1 MTVGQDQGMSTTEPA
16 VRLRSYGGLRLWR
29 SGVEVEIGAPRL
41 RTLLA
46 ALLAARGGVVGV
58 DTLIELIWGAEPSPS
73 AVNQLH
79 RLVGQVRRLFE
90 PELASRATGNWVFP
104 AGQGY
109 RLVTDARGSDL
120 MAVRALLETPG
131 GTLQA
136 LDLVQEPVFAGL
148 DAEVLDH
155 PAFVA
160 LQQERIQIAVEAAD
174 LGLPRLLPPLQRIAA
189 SAPLHEPLQA
199 RMIRLLTAAGRRAE
213 ALVLFDEVRR
223 LLADELGADH
233 GAELRAA
240 HLAALADD
248 EPEMTPARPD
258 TTAARP
264 AQLPRRVAGFV
275 DRGELPDH
283 SAGIVVLSGMGGI
296 GKTALAVDWAHRL
309 APSYP
314 DGQLHL
320 NLRGFDP
327 SGRVVKT
334 FDALATLLESV
345 GVGPAVLPGDVDA
358 RAARFRSAMADRRM
372 IILLDNARDSEQV
385 RPLLPGAPG
394 CLVLVTSR
402 NRLAGLVAHE
412 GARAV
417 PVGRLGDAGA
427 RELLAKRIGEPR
439 LAAEP
444 AATADLVRFCAGLP
458 LALSITAAHAAVR
471 PGLRLADLVEEL
483 ASQARLDALTTGEA
497 HDDVR
502 SALSWSYLAL
512 SPAAARLFRL
522 ISVHSGPEIPVEA
535 AASIAGTGPAVRTAL
550 AELSAAHMI
559 TEAGRQRYTLH
570 DLLRAYAGE
579 LLGDERADA
588 VGRLVEHC
596 VRDARAAYL
605 TFGRPEIAPLGPVSP
620 GMTPTPMADL
630 ADALRWYTR
639 EQAALACIIDLALL
653 HGHIREAVLTV
664 LYLRAV
670 RSARAEPY
678 SDSREQTMRVL
689 AAVGDLGEPVLEAAL
704 LREAALV
711 EGPTDPAVARLL
723 LRRALD
729 IAERADDVIGQAHVL
744 RNLGLSLAGEDREQA
759 LPHLLRS
766 VRVARLTGEPTVLV
780 YCIDALARTLQEDG
794 RLAESVVLAREAF
807 DIALATGLDDLR
819 NNAAARLAETS
830 LLMGDHRQA
839 GAMARWAAEH
849 IPPGEIHIRLP
860 VYAFLA
866 EASDHL
872 GDHDQARAAC
882 GVFRDLMRRH
892 GPAYRQALGDQDV
905 DRLVAT
911 VDRITSASEMH

>member
-1 MTVGQDQGMSTTEPA
+1 MTVRQDQGMSTTEPA
-16 VRLRSYGGLRLWR
+16 VRLRSYGGLRMWR
-29 SGVEVEIGAPRL
+29 SGAEVDIGAPRL

-79 RLVGQVRRLFE
+79 RLVGQARRLFE
-90 PELASRATGNWVFP
+90 PELASRATGSWVFP

-109 RLVTDARGSDL
+109 RLVADARSCDL

-131 GTLQA
+131 AAVQA

-174 LGLPRLLPPLQRIAA
+174 LALPRLLPPLQRIAA

-199 RMIRLLTAAGRRAE
+199 RMIRLLTVAGRRAE

-223 LLADELGADH
+223 LLADELGADP

-248 EPEMTPARPD
+248 EPEPDPPPAH
-258 TTAARP
+258 RP

-275 DRGELPDH
+275 DRGELPDPG
-283 SAGIVVLSGMGGI
+283 AGIAVLSGMGGI

-309 APSYP
+309 APRYP
-314 DGQLHL
+314 DGQLYL

-327 SGRVVKT
+327 SGRVVIPS
-334 FDALATLLESV
+334 DALATLLESV
-345 GVGPAVLPGDVDA
+345 GVSPVELPDDVDA
-358 RAARFRSAMADRRM
+358 RSARFRSAVADRRM

-417 PVGRLGDAGA
+417 PVGRLSDAGA
-427 RELLAKRIGEPR
+427 RELLAKRIGAPR

-444 AATADLVRFCAGLP
+444 AAATDLVRFCAGLP

-471 PGLRLADLVEEL
+471 PGLKLADLVEEL
-483 ASQARLDALTTGEA
+483 SSQARLDALTTGEA

-535 AASIAGTGPAVRTAL
+535 AASITGTGPAVRAAL
-550 AELSAAHMI
+550 TELSAANMI

-579 LLGDERADA
+579 LLGDERTHA
-588 VGRLVEHC
+588 VARLVEHC
-596 VRDARAAYL
+596 LRDARAAYL
-605 TFGRPEIAPLGPVSP
+605 AFGRPEIAPLGPVSP
-620 GMTPTPMADL
+620 GMTPTPITDL
-630 ADALRWYTR
+630 GDALRWYSR
-639 EQAALACIIDLALL
+639 EHAALACIIDLALL
-653 HGHIREAVLTV
+653 HGHLREAVLTV

-678 SDSREQTMRVL
+678 TDSREQTMRVL
-689 AAVGDLGEPVLEAAL
+689 AVVGDLGDPVLEAAL

-711 EGPTDPAVARLL
+711 ESPTDPPVARLL
-723 LRRALD
+723 LHRALD
-729 IAERADDVIGQAHVL
+729 IAERAGDVIGQAHVL
-744 RNLGLSLAGEDREQA
+744 RNLGLSLAGDDREQA
-759 LPHLLRS
+759 LPYLRRS
-766 VRVARLTGEPTVLV
+766 VRAARSTGEPTVLV
-780 YCIDALARTLQEDG
+780 YCMDALARTLQEDG
-794 RLAESVVLAREAF
+794 RLAESVALAREAF
-807 DIALATGLDDLR
+807 DIALDTGLDDLR
-819 NNAAARLAETS
+819 NNAATRLAES
-830 LLMGDHRQA
+830 ALLMGDHRQA
-839 GAMARWAAEH
+839 AAMARWAAEH

-860 VYAFLA
+860 IYAFLA
-866 EASDHL
+866 EASAHL
-872 GDHDQARAAC
+872 GEHEEARAAC
-882 GVFRDLMRRH
+882 GTFRDLMLRH
-892 GPAYRQALGDQDV
+892 GPAYRQALGDTDV
-905 DRLVAT
+905 DRFVAM

>member
-1 MTVGQDQGMSTTEPA
+1 MSTTEPA
-16 VRLRSYGGLRLWR
+16 VRLRSYGGLRMWR
-29 SGVEVEIGAPRL
+29 SGAEVDIGAPRL
-41 RTLLA
+41 RILLA
-46 ALLAARGGVVGV
+46 ALLAARGGTVGV

-79 RLVGQVRRLFE
+79 RLVGQARRLFE
-90 PELASRATGNWVFP
+90 PELASRATGSWVLP

-109 RLVTDARGSDL
+109 RLATDARSSDL
-120 MAVRALLETPG
+120 MAVRALLDTPG
-131 GTLQA
+131 AATRA
-136 LDLVQEPVFAGL
+136 LEIVQEPAFAGL
-148 DAEVLDH
+148 DAEVLTH

-160 LQQERIQIAVEAAD
+160 LEQERIQIAVEAAD
-174 LGLPRLLPPLQRIAA
+174 RAEPRLLPLLQRIAA

-199 RMIRLLTAAGRRAE
+199 RIIRLLTAAGRRAE

-223 LLADELGADH
+223 RLADELGADP

-248 EPEMTPARPD
+248 EPDTPPAP
-258 TTAARP
+258 RP

-283 SAGIVVLSGMGGI
+283 SAGIVVLTGMGGI

-314 DGQLHL
+314 DGQLHV

-327 SGRVVKT
+327 SGRVVLPA
-334 FDALATLLESV
+334 DALSTLLESV
-345 GVGPAVLPGDVDA
+345 GVGLAELPDDVDA
-358 RAARFRSAMADRRM
+358 RSARFRSAVADRRM

-412 GARAV
+412 GAQAV
-417 PVGRLGDAGA
+417 PVGRLSDAGA
-427 RELLAKRIGEPR
+427 RDLLAKRIGAPR
-439 LAAEP
+439 PAAEP
-444 AATADLVRFCAGLP
+444 EATTDLVRFCAGLP

-471 PGLRLADLVEEL
+471 PELKLADLVEEL
-483 ASQARLDALTTGEA
+483 ASQARLDALTTGEP

-512 SPAAARLFRL
+512 SPPAARLFRL
-522 ISVHSGPEIPVEA
+522 LSVHTGPEIPVEA
-535 AASIAGTGPAVRTAL
+535 AASIAGTGPAVRAAL
-550 AELSAAHMI
+550 AELCAANMI

-588 VGRLVEHC
+588 VRRLVEHC
-596 VRDARAAYL
+596 LRDARAAYL
-605 TFGRPEIAPLGPVSP
+605 TFGRPEIAPLGPASP
-620 GMTPTPMADL
+620 GLTPTPMADL
-630 ADALRWYTR
+630 GDALRWYAR
-639 EQAALACIIDLALL
+639 EQAALACIVDLALL
-653 HGHIREAVLTV
+653 HGHHREAVLTV

-678 SDSREQTMRVL
+678 SDSREQTRRVL
-689 AAVGDLGEPVLEAAL
+689 DVVGDLGEPVLEAAM

-711 EGPTDPAVARLL
+711 ESPTDPAVSRLL

-759 LPHLLRS
+759 LPLLRRS
-766 VRVARLTGEPTVLV
+766 VRAARLTGEPTVLV
-780 YCIDALARTLQEDG
+780 YCIDALARTLQDDG
-794 RLAESVVLAREAF
+794 QLPESVALAREAF

-819 NNAAARLAETS
+819 NNAATRLAEIC

-839 GAMARWAAEH
+839 AAMARWAAEH
-849 IPPGEIHIRLP
+849 VPPGEIHIRLP
-860 VYAFLA
+860 IYAFLA
-866 EASDHL
+866 EASDRL
-872 GDHDQARAAC
+872 GDHERARAA
-882 GVFRDLMRRH
+882 GETFQDLMRRH
-892 GPAYRQALGDQDV
+892 GPAYRQALGQDV
-905 DRLVAT
+905 DRFVAT
-911 VDRITSASEMH
+911 VDRIMSASEMH

>member
-1 MTVGQDQGMSTTEPA
+1 MTVRQDQGMSATEPA
-16 VRLRSYGGLRLWR
+16 VRLRCYGGLRMWR
-29 SGVEVEIGAPRL
+29 SGVEVDVGAPRL

-46 ALLAARGGVVGV
+46 ALLAARGGTVGV
-58 DTLIELIWGAEPSPS
+58 DSLVELIWGAAPSPS

-79 RLVGQVRRLFE
+79 RLVGQARRLFE
-90 PELASRATGNWVFP
+90 PDLASRATGSWVFP

-109 RLVTDARGSDL
+109 RLVTDAQSCDL
-120 MAVRALLETPG
+120 MAVRALLDTPG
-131 GTLQA
+131 AVPAVLEI
-136 LDLVQEPVFAGL
+136 VQEPAFAGL
-148 DAEVLDH
+148 DAEVLGH

-160 LQQERIQIAVEAAD
+160 LEQERIQIAVDAAELA
-174 LGLPRLLPPLQRIAA
+174 LGDPGALRLLAPLQRIAA

-199 RMIRLLTAAGRRAE
+199 RMIRLLTSAGRRAE
-213 ALVLFDEVRR
+213 ALVLFDATRR
-223 LLADELGADH
+223 LLAEDLGADP
-233 GAELRAA
+233 GAELRGA
-240 HLAALADD
+240 HLAALSDG
-248 EPEMTPARPD
+248 EPGTPPAH
-258 TTAARP
+258 RP

-275 DRGELPDH
+275 DRGDLTDH

-296 GKTALAVDWAHRL
+296 GKTALAVEWAHRL
-309 APSYP
+309 APSHP

-334 FDALATLLESV
+334 IDALAMLLESV
-345 GVGPAVLPGDVDA
+345 GVGPAELPGDVDA
-358 RAARFRSAMADRRM
+358 RAARFRSAVADRRM

-417 PVGRLGDAGA
+417 QVGRLDEAGA
-427 RELLAKRIGEPR
+427 RELLAKRIGAPR

-444 AATADLVRFCAGLP
+444 AATTELIRFCAGLP

-471 PGLRLADLVEEL
+471 PGRRLADLVEEL
-483 ASQARLDALTTGEA
+483 ASQARLDALTTGEP

-535 AASIAGTGPAVRTAL
+535 AASITGTSGAAVRTAL
-550 AELSAAHMI
+550 AELSAANMI

-588 VGRLVEHC
+588 VARLVEHC
-596 VRDARAAYL
+596 LRDARNAYL
-605 TFGRPEIAPLGPVSP
+605 TFGRPEIAPLGPPSP
-620 GMTPTPMADL
+620 GMTSTPIADL
-630 ADALRWYTR
+630 GDALRWYTR
-639 EQAALACIIDLALL
+639 EQAALTCIIDLALL
-653 HGHIREAVLTV
+653 HGHHREAVLTV

-689 AAVGDLGEPVLEAAL
+689 AVVGDLGEPVLEAAL

-711 EGPTDPAVARLL
+711 ESPTDPAVSRLL

-744 RNLGLSLAGEDREQA
+744 RNLGLTIAGEDRDRA
-759 LPHLLRS
+759 LPLLRRS
-766 VRVARLTGEPTVLV
+766 VRAARRTGEPTVLV

-794 RLAESVVLAREAF
+794 QLDESVALAREAF

-819 NNAAARLAETS
+819 SNAATRLAETA
-830 LLMGDHRQA
+830 LLTGDHRQA
-839 GAMARWAAEH
+839 AAMARWAAEH

-866 EASDHL
+866 EASDRL
-872 GDHDQARAAC
+872 GDDDQARAAC
-882 GVFRDLMRRH
+882 AVFRDLMRRH
-892 GPAYRQALGDQDV
+892 GPAYRQALGDEEV
-905 DRLVAT
+905 NRFIAT

>member
-1 MTVGQDQGMSTTEPA
+1 MSTTEPA
-16 VRLRSYGGLRLWR
+16 VRLRCYGGLRMWR
-29 SGVEVEIGAPRL
+29 SGVEVDIGAPRL

-79 RLVGQVRRLFE
+79 RLVGQARRLFE
-90 PELASRATGNWVFP
+90 PELASRATGSWVLP

-109 RLVTDARGSDL
+109 RLVADARGCDL
-120 MAVRALLETPG
+120 MAVRALLDTPG
-131 GTLQA
+131 AVLQA
-136 LDLVQEPVFAGL
+136 LELVQEPVFAGL

-174 LGLPRLLPPLQRIAA
+174 LLQPRLLPPLQRIAA

-199 RMIRLLTAAGRRAE
+199 RVIRLLTTAGRRAE

-223 LLADELGADH
+223 LLADELGADP

-248 EPEMTPARPD
+248 EPEPPPAR
-258 TTAARP
+258 RP
-264 AQLPRRVAGFV
+264 AQLPHRVAGFV
-275 DRGELPDH
+275 DRGALPDPG
-283 SAGIVVLSGMGGI
+283 AGIVVLSGMGGI

-309 APSYP
+309 APNYP

-327 SGRVVKT
+327 SGRVVLPG
-334 FDALATLLESV
+334 DALATLLESV
-345 GVGPAVLPGDVDA
+345 GVGPAGLPDDVDA
-358 RAARFRSAMADRRM
+358 RSARFRSAVAERRM

-412 GARAV
+412 GAQAV
-417 PVGRLGDAGA
+417 PVGRLSDAGA
-427 RELLAKRIGEPR
+427 RDLLAKRIGAAR

-444 AATADLVRFCAGLP
+444 EATADLVRFCAGLP

-471 PGLRLADLVEEL
+471 PGLKLADLVEEL
-483 ASQARLDALTTGEA
+483 ASQARLDALTTGEP

-522 ISVHSGPEIPVEA
+522 LSVHTGPEIPVEA
-535 AASIAGTGPAVRTAL
+535 AASIAGTGPAVRAAL
-550 AELSAAHMI
+550 AELSAANMI

-570 DLLRAYAGE
+570 DLLRAYAAE
-579 LLGDERADA
+579 LLGDERAEA
-588 VGRLVEHC
+588 VARLVEHTL
-596 VRDARAAYL
+596 RDARAAYS

-620 GMTPTPMADL
+620 DMTPTPMTDL
-630 ADALRWYTR
+630 AAALRWYNR
-639 EQAALACIIDLALL
+639 EQAVLACVIDLALL
-653 HGHIREAVLTV
+653 HGHLREAVLMV
-664 LYLRAV
+664 LYLRSV
-670 RSARAEPY
+670 RSARLEPY
-678 SDSREQTMRVL
+678 ADSREQTRRVL
-689 AAVGDLGEPVLEAAL
+689 AAAGDLGEPVLEAAL

-711 EGPTDPAVARLL
+711 ESPSDPATARIL

-729 IAERADDVIGQAHVL
+729 IADQAGDVIGQAHLL
-744 RNLGLSLAGEDREQA
+744 RNLGLIAAVEDRERA
-759 LPHLLRS
+759 LPLLRQS
-766 VRVARLTGEPTVLV
+766 VRAARLTGEPTVLV
-780 YCIDALARTLQEDG
+780 YCVDALARTLQEDG
-794 RLAESVVLAREAF
+794 QLTESVALSREAF
-807 DIALATGLDDLR
+807 DIAHATELDDLR

-830 LLMGDHRQA
+830 LLLGDHRQA
-839 GAMARWAAEH
+839 AAMARWAAEH
-849 IPPGEIHIRLP
+849 VPPGEIHIQLP
-860 VYAFLA
+860 IYAFLA
-866 EASDHL
+866 EACDHL
-872 GDHDQARAAC
+872 GDHEQARAAC
-882 GVFRDLMRRH
+882 DTFRDLMRRH
-892 GPAYRQALGDQDV
+892 GPAYRQVLGHQHV
-905 DRLVAT
+905 DRYVAT

>member
-1 MTVGQDQGMSTTEPA
+1 MSTTEPA
-16 VRLRSYGGLRLWR
+16 VRLRSYGGLRMWR
-29 SGVEVEIGAPRL
+29 SGAEVDIGAPRL
-41 RTLLA
+41 RILLA
-46 ALLAARGGVVGV
+46 ALLAARGGTVGV

-79 RLVGQVRRLFE
+79 RLVGQARRLFE
-90 PELASRATGNWVFP
+90 PELASRAIGSWLLP

-109 RLVTDARGSDL
+109 RLVTDARSSDL
-120 MAVRALLETPG
+120 MAVRALLDTPG
-131 GTLQA
+131 AAARA
-136 LDLVQEPVFAGL
+136 LEIVQEPAFAGL
-148 DAEVLDH
+148 DAEVLAH

-160 LQQERIQIAVEAAD
+160 LEQERIQIAVEAAD
-174 LGLPRLLPPLQRIAA
+174 SAEARLLPLLQRIAA

-199 RMIRLLTAAGRRAE
+199 RIIRLLTAAGRRAE

-223 LLADELGADH
+223 LLADELGADP

-248 EPEMTPARPD
+248 EPDTPPVS
-258 TTAARP
+258 RP
-264 AQLPRRVAGFV
+264 AQLPRRVSGFV
-275 DRGELPDH
+275 YRGDLPDH

-309 APSYP
+309 APGYP
-314 DGQLHL
+314 DGQLHV

-327 SGRVVKT
+327 SGRVVLPG
-334 FDALATLLESV
+334 DALSTLLESV
-345 GVGPAVLPGDVDA
+345 GVGLAELPDGVDA
-358 RAARFRSAMADRRM
+358 RSARFRSAVADRRM

-412 GARAV
+412 GAQAV
-417 PVGRLGDAGA
+417 PVGRLSDAGA
-427 RELLAKRIGEPR
+427 RDLLAKRIGAPR

-444 AATADLVRFCAGLP
+444 EATADLVRFCAGLP

-471 PGLRLADLVEEL
+471 PGLKLADLVEEL
-483 ASQARLDALTTGEA
+483 ASQARLDALTTGEP

-522 ISVHSGPEIPVEA
+522 LSVHTGPEIPVEA
-535 AASIAGTGPAVRTAL
+535 AASIAGTGPAVRAAL
-550 AELSAAHMI
+550 AELCAANMI

-588 VGRLVEHC
+588 VARLVEHSL
-596 VRDARAAYL
+596 RDARAAYL
-605 TFGRPEIAPLGPVSP
+605 AFGRPEIAPIGPASP
-620 GMTPTPMADL
+620 GMTPTPMAGLD
-630 ADALRWYTR
+630 DALRWYAR
-639 EQAALACIIDLALL
+639 EQAALACVIDLALL
-653 HGHIREAVLTV
+653 HGHHREAVLTV

-670 RSARAEPY
+670 RSARLEPY
-678 SDSREQTMRVL
+678 TDSREQTMRVL
-689 AAVGDLGEPVLEAAL
+689 AVVGDLGEPVLEAAL

-711 EGPTDPAVARLL
+711 ESRTDPTVARML

-729 IAERADDVIGQAHVL
+729 IAERADDVIGQAHLL
-744 RNLGLSLAGEDREQA
+744 RNLGLMIAREDPGQG
-759 LPHLLRS
+759 LPILQRS
-766 VRVARLTGEPTVLV
+766 VQAARRTGEPTVLV
-780 YCIDALARTLQEDG
+780 YCIEALALALQEDG
-794 RLAESVVLAREAF
+794 RLDESVTLTREAF
-807 DIALATGLDDLR
+807 DIAVATGLEDLR
-819 NNAAARLAETS
+819 SNAATRLAETS

-839 GAMARWAAEH
+839 AAMAQWAAEH
-849 IPPGEIHIRLP
+849 VAAGEIHVRLP
-860 VYAFLA
+860 IYALLA

-872 GDHDQARAAC
+872 GDHEQARAA
-882 GVFRDLMRRH
+882 GETFRELMRRH
-892 GPAYRQALGDQDV
+892 GAAYRQALGRKEV
-905 DRLVAT
+905 DRFVAT
-911 VDRITSASEMH
+911 VDRIMSASEMH

>member
-1 MTVGQDQGMSTTEPA
+1 MSTTEPA
-16 VRLRSYGGLRLWR
+16 VRLRSYGGLRMWR
-29 SGVEVEIGAPRL
+29 SGVEVDIGAPRL
-41 RTLLA
+41 RILLA
-46 ALLAARGGVVGV
+46 ALLAARGGTVGV

-79 RLVGQVRRLFE
+79 RLVGQARRLFE
-90 PELASRATGNWVFP
+90 PELASRATGSWVFP

-109 RLVTDARGSDL
+109 RLVADAQSCDL
-120 MAVRALLETPG
+120 MAVRALRDAPG
-131 GTLQA
+131 SIRQA
-136 LDLVQEPVFAGL
+136 LELVQEPVFAGL
-148 DAEVLDH
+148 DAEVLTH

-160 LQQERIQIAVEAAD
+160 LEQERIQIAVDAAD
-174 LGLPRLLPPLQRIAA
+174 QAEPRLLPLLQRIAA

-199 RMIRLLTAAGRRAE
+199 RVIRLLTVAGRRAE
-213 ALVLFDEVRR
+213 ALVLFDTTRR
-223 LLADELGADH
+223 LLADELGTDP

-240 HLAALADD
+240 HLAALTDD
-248 EPEMTPARPD
+248 EPEPPSAH
-258 TTAARP
+258 RP

-275 DRGELPDH
+275 DRGDLPDH
-283 SAGIVVLSGMGGI
+283 SAGMVVLSGMGGI

-309 APSYP
+309 APRYP
-314 DGQLHL
+314 DGQLYL

-327 SGRVVKT
+327 SGRVVIPS
-334 FDALATLLESV
+334 DALATLLESV
-345 GVGPAVLPGDVDA
+345 GVGLAELPDDVDA
-358 RAARFRSAMADRRM
+358 RSARFRSAVADRRM

-417 PVGRLGDAGA
+417 PVGRLSDTAA
-427 RELLAKRIGEPR
+427 RELLAKRIGAPR

-444 AATADLVRFCAGLP
+444 VATTDLVRFCAGLP

-471 PGLRLADLVEEL
+471 PGLKLADLADEL
-483 ASQARLDALTTGEA
+483 SSQARLDALSTGEA

-522 ISVHSGPEIPVEA
+522 MSVHSGPEIPVEA
-535 AASIAGTGPAVRTAL
+535 AASIAGAGPTVRASL

-579 LLGDERADA
+579 LLGDERAEA
-588 VGRLVEHC
+588 VGRLVQHSL
-596 VRDARAAYL
+596 RDARAAYL
-605 TFGRPEIAPLGPVSP
+605 AFGRPEIAPLGPVP
-620 GMTPTPMADL
+620 PDMTPTPMADL

-653 HGHIREAVLTV
+653 HGHHREAVLMV

-678 SDSREQTMRVL
+678 ADSREQTMRVL
-689 AAVGDLGEPVLEAAL
+689 AVAGGLGEPVLEAAL

-711 EGPTDPAVARLL
+711 ETPTDPAVARLL
-723 LRRALD
+723 LLRALD
-729 IAERADDVIGQAHVL
+729 IAERAGDVIGQAHVL
-744 RNLGLSLAGEDREQA
+744 RNLGLTLRVEERDKAI
-759 LPHLLRS
+759 PLLRRS
-766 VRVARLTGEPTVLV
+766 VAAARRTGEPTVLV

-794 RLAESVVLAREAF
+794 QLDECVALAREAF

-819 NNAAARLAETS
+819 NSAAARLAETS
-830 LLMGDHRQA
+830 LVLGDHRQA
-839 GAMARWAAEH
+839 AAMARWAAEH
-849 IPPGEIHIRLP
+849 VPPGEIHIRLP
-860 VYAFLA
+860 IYAFLA

-872 GDHDQARAAC
+872 GDHHGARAAC
-882 GVFRDLMRRH
+882 DVFRNLLGRH
-892 GPAYRQALGDQDV
+892 EPAYRQAIGDAEV
-905 DRLVAT
+905 DRYVAI